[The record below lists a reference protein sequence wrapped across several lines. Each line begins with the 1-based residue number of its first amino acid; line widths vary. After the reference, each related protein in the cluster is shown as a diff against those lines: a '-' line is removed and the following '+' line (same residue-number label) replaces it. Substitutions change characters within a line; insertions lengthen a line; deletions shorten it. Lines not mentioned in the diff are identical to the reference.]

1 MGYDCRIS
9 SGFIPLYFLTSEKHR
24 KKGEMRR
31 MVNAAG
37 REIPDEILERYGK
50 KGYQGAYARDGA
62 SYRKAAP
69 VVKGGV
75 DPRRSK
81 LVSSIR
87 EALEKC
93 GLKDGMVLSFHHH
106 FRDGDYVV
114 NMVMKEAAA
123 MGAKDLT
130 ICASSLGAA
139 HDPVA
144 ELIEQGVVTGIQS
157 SGVRGKIGEAISHGK
172 LKTPAIIRSHGGRVR
187 AIEEGDV
194 HIDIAVIGAPT
205 SDEYG
210 NARAVGGKSDCGVLS
225 YSMVDAKYAD
235 HVIVVT
241 DCLVPAPNFPPSI
254 SMVDVDYVCVV
265 DEIGNPAKIVSNV
278 VRMTKDVRELMMADY
293 CTRLIAASP
302 YFKDGF
308 SFQTGA
314 GGASLAVN
322 SMLRPIMEE
331 KQIKMGF
338 AIGGI
343 TAPICQLLEDGLVR
357 NIVDAQDFDLAAIE
371 SIKKNPNHYEI
382 STSEYANPM
391 NKGAFVNQLDFVIL
405 GALEVDIDFHVNVVT
420 GSDGIVRGA
429 PGGHPDTSA
438 GSNCSIVV
446 APLVRGRIPTI
457 CDRVVTVVTPGEV
470 VDIVVTDY
478 GIAINPKRT
487 DLLEAYKDSDLPIC
501 TIEELRDIA
510 YSITGKPEPI
520 QFDDQVVGIVESRD
534 GTVLD
539 VIRKS
544 RPYSFD

>member
-1 MGYDCRIS
+1 MKNAVGRD
-9 SGFIPLYFLTSEKHR
+9 IPEEVLQ
-24 KKGEMRR
+24 
-31 MVNAAG
+31 AC
-37 REIPDEILERYGK
+37 GK
-50 KGYQGAYARDGA
+50 RPYAGAYARDGEA
-62 SYRKAAP
+62 YKKAAP
-69 VVKGGV
+69 VVRGYVNPK
-75 DPRRSK
+75 RSK

-93 GLKDGMVLSFHHH
+93 GIRDGMVLSFHHH

-114 NMVMKEAAA
+114 NMVLEEAAA
-123 MGAKDLT
+123 MGVKDIT

-144 ELIEQGVVTGIQS
+144 DLIEQGIVTGIQS
-157 SGVRGKIGEAISHGK
+157 SGVRGRIGEAISHGK

-194 HIDIAVIGAPT
+194 HIDIAFIGAPT

-210 NARAVGGKSDCGVLS
+210 NARGVGGKSDCGVLS

-235 HVIVVT
+235 HVVVIT

-265 DEIGNPAKIVSNV
+265 DEIGNPARIVSNV

-293 CTRLIAASP
+293 CTRIIAGSP

-331 KQIKMGF
+331 KQIHMGF

-343 TAPICQLLEDGLVR
+343 TKPICDLLEAGLVR
-357 NIVDAQDFDLAAIE
+357 NIVDAQDFDLGAIE
-371 SIKKNPNHYEI
+371 SIKRNPNHYEI
-382 STSEYANPM
+382 STSEYADPM

-405 GALEVDIDFHVNVVT
+405 GALEVDVDFNVNVVT

-438 GSNCSIVV
+438 GSNCSIIV

-457 CDRVVTVVTPGEV
+457 CDRVVTVVTPGET
-470 VDIVVTDY
+470 VDVIVTDY
-478 GIAINPKRT
+478 GIAINPRRQ
-487 DLLEAYKDSDLPIC
+487 DLIDAYKDSGLPLK

-510 YSITGKPEPI
+510 YSIVGRPEQI
-520 QFDDQVVGIVESRD
+520 QFDDQVVGIIESRD
-534 GTVLD
+534 GTILD
-539 VIRKS
+539 VVRKI
-544 RPYSFD
+544 RPYSFEE